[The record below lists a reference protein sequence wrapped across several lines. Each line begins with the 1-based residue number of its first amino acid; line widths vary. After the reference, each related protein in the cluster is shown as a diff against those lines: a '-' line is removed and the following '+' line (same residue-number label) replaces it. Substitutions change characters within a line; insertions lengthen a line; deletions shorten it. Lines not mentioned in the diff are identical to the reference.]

1 MKIKGKKIEGP
12 NVEIIAIPRAMG
24 DDIILFAQAV
34 LDMSPFEQI
43 CPVPVPPMKKIA
55 GGEQVPNLQD
65 KEYLK
70 SIENLSTK
78 RLAWMVLTS
87 LQATEGLEWET
98 VDLSDPNT
106 WELFRKELKDSG
118 FSDIEVNRII
128 AGVISVNALNDDK
141 IEAARERFLATAQE
155 ALENS

>member
-12 NVEIIAIPRAMG
+12 NIEIIPIPRAMG
-24 DDIILFAQAV
+24 DDIIFLAKAV
-34 LDMSPFEQI
+34 LDMSPFETI
-43 CPVPVPPMKKIA
+43 CPVPVPPMKVIR

-65 KEYLK
+65 KGYLK

-98 VDLSDPNT
+98 VDLSDPST
-106 WELFRKELKDSG
+106 WELFRKEMKESG
-118 FSDIEVNRII
+118 FSDVEINRVIT
-128 AGVISVNALNDDK
+128 GVINVNALNDDK

-155 ALENS
+155 ALESL